1 MCVCVCMNQCKG
13 VEGGKQKGDAFTWY
27 CPPLHIE
34 GGDKTNE
41 QCTQRHIV
49 YMNKQNR
56 ERGGKGIKG
65 REQRQ
70 DESEVKQTNPLGH

>member
-1 MCVCVCMNQCKG
+1 MNQCKG
-13 VEGGKQKGDAFTWY
+13 VKGGKQKGDAFTWY

-49 YMNKQNR
+49 YMNKQNKER
-56 ERGGKGIKG
+56 ERE
-65 REQRQ
+65 RR
-70 DESEVKQTNPLGH
+70 